1 MNRPLPRAEA
11 SSITRIRIRP
21 VRIWASMAAISAR
34 APSVTPPGRRNPVKI
49 QIGLQD
55 RAPATFL

>member
-34 APSVTPPGRRNPVKI
+34 AAEFRNDEK
-49 QIGLQD
+49 QD
-55 RAPATFL
+55 GADSTADDSCPKTKP